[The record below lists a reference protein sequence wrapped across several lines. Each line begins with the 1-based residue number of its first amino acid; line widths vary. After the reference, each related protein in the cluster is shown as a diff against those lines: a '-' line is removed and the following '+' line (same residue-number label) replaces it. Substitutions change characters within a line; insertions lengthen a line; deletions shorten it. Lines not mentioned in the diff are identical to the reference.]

1 MDARITREET
11 ALLLNIDNPKE
22 TEVDRLRDQA
32 LRTREAAFGAR
43 LLAVLE
49 RTTSATR
56 TVFAAIAGYAARRR
70 TLSHLKGL
78 SDRELADIGLSR
90 NELGRVFDTDFATA
104 REARPSDLHGEVQA
118 RAA

>member
-11 ALLLNIDNPKE
+11 ALLLNIDNPRE

-32 LRTREAAFGAR
+32 LHTREAAFGAR

-49 RTTSATR
+49 RLAGAAR
-56 TVFAAIAGYAARRR
+56 TVFAALAAYAAQRR
-70 TLSHLKGL
+70 TLSHLSGL

-90 NELGRVFDTDFATA
+90 NELGRVFDTEFAAA
-104 REARPSDLHGEVQA
+104 REARPTDLHGEVHA
-118 RAA
+118 RIA